1 MAATGRIRI
10 DEESALKTMP
20 VTAESILRAA
30 MALRPILPEKFYGR
44 FILIFEDGRPI
55 RWETLQSG
63 KI

>member
-1 MAATGRIRI
+1 
-10 DEESALKTMP
+10 MP

-63 KI
+63 KL

>member
-10 DEESALKTMP
+10 DEESALKSMP
-20 VTAESILRAA
+20 VTAEAILRSAQ
-30 MALRPILPEKFYGR
+30 ALRPILPEKFYGR

-63 KI
+63 KL